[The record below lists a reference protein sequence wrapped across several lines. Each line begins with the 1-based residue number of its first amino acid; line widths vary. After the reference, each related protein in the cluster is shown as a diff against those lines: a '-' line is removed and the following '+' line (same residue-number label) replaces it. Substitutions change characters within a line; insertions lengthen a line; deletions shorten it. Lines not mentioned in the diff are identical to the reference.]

1 MTPNVIFWTHCSIF
15 YVKAKDGDIASSLAA
30 TIAQMSANTAE
41 LGKFDIWDTCHYIR
55 WNWHEYILQYCVW
68 YSNCQ
73 HSWAGMFDMFISICF
88 GGILVFKVIGIGWI
102 HFTILCVVLK
112 QSMNRK
118 TTFRGGTTG
127 NVCQPGSGWWWVGL
141 STSKPFSPSI
151 SLKIHTYSPSANV
164 SLSTVFG

>member
-1 MTPNVIFWTHCSIF
+1 MGTLHLRWQPPSPKCQQTQPSWASLIFGILVIIYVGIGTSIF
-15 YVKAKDGDIASSLAA
+15 YNTVCGIA
-30 TIAQMSANTAE
+30 TVNTAE
-41 LGKFDIWDTCHYIR
+41 LAS
-55 WNWHEYILQYCVW
+55 L
-68 YSNCQ
+68 
-73 HSWAGMFDMFISICF
+73 ICS
-88 GGILVFKVIGIGWI
+88 LVFVLGGYLSLKSSELVGI

>member
-1 MTPNVIFWTHCSIF
+1 MGTLHLPWQPPSPKCQQTQPSWASLIFGILVIIYVGIGTSIF
-15 YVKAKDGDIASSLAA
+15 YNTVCGIA
-30 TIAQMSANTAE
+30 TVNTAE
-41 LGKFDIWDTCHYIR
+41 LGK
-55 WNWHEYILQYCVW
+55 
-68 YSNCQ
+68 
-73 HSWAGMFDMFISICF
+73 FDMFISICF